1 MAKDQM
7 CKHLLEK
14 PTAGNRLDITCLNL
28 ELHAIFFLKQP
39 SAGREFPC
47 FRNAP
52 AFKNNIVNFKYP
64 KKQLFW
70 NRLH

>member
-28 ELHAIFFLKQP
+28 ELHAIFFFSNPLQV
-39 SAGREFPC
+39 G
-47 FRNAP
+47 
-52 AFKNNIVNFKYP
+52 NFHVSGMRRHSKTT
-64 KKQLFW
+64 L
-70 NRLH
+70 